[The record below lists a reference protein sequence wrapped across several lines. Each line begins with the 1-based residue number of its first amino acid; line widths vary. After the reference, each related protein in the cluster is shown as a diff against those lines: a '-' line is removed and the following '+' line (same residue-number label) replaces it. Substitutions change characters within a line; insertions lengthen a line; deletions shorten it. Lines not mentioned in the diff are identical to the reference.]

1 MLHNTDHL
9 SIVFCAKQ
17 MYYKI
22 TERDNNKKI
31 EGGNTMIFSAF
42 ILCAMVG
49 IVAGL
54 MTAACESEN

>member
-1 MLHNTDHL
+1 
-9 SIVFCAKQ
+9 

-31 EGGNTMIFSAF
+31 KGGNTMIFSAF

>member
-22 TERDNNKKI
+22 TERDNKKI

-54 MTAACESEN
+54 MTAANESEN